1 MSRISSELCLTDYDA
16 LEFANNYG
24 VDGIEICSDLSCGGL
39 TPSIGLVKKCT
50 ENFKGEISVLIR
62 PRKGDFIYSKVEKS
76 IIFEDIS
83 AFQDLG
89 VYCFVIGALV
99 DGNAIDETFLYEL
112 REEFGYQTKLCFHR
126 AFEAV
131 PDVEE
136 AMRILKKYKV
146 QRLLCSGRNKSPM
159 EDAIHFK
166 RLMELSSGEPQIIAG
181 GGIRAIGLVD
191 FLKETSVDR
200 VHFSPIPKSDSN
212 QQNSREIP
220 HYDTFVSIL
229 DAIHLASI

>member
-16 LEFANNYG
+16 LEFANNFD

-39 TPSIGLVKKCT
+39 TPSIGFVKKCA

-62 PRKGDFIYSKVEKS
+62 PRKGDFIYSRVEKS

-83 AFQDLG
+83 AFQDIG
-89 VYCFVIGALV
+89 DYCFVIGALV
-99 DGNAIDETFLYEL
+99 DGNTIDETFLYEL

-136 AMRILKKYKV
+136 ASRRERKNQNIGKK
-146 QRLLCSGRNKSPM
+146 N
-159 EDAIHFK
+159 
-166 RLMELSSGEPQIIAG
+166 
-181 GGIRAIGLVD
+181 
-191 FLKETSVDR
+191 
-200 VHFSPIPKSDSN
+200 
-212 QQNSREIP
+212 
-220 HYDTFVSIL
+220 
-229 DAIHLASI
+229 